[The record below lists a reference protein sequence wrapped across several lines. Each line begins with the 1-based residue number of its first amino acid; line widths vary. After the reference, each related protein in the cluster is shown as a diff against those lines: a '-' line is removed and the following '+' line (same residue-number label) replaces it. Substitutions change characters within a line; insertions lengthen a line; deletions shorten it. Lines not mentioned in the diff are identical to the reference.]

1 MPAAP
6 FIIYCVRATQLERNI
21 FLSTNGIG
29 GVENGWKKLG
39 DRRTVHPVTL
49 DGHEKG
55 KPRPLTGTVVYI
67 HPEGRHCVLE
77 FEVST
82 RGERIRE
89 SFQLIEGE
97 IAE

>member
-1 MPAAP
+1 M
-6 FIIYCVRATQLERNI
+6 V
-21 FLSTNGIG
+21 
-29 GVENGWKKLG
+29 KLG
-39 DRRTVHPVTL
+39 DRRTVHPATL
-49 DGHEKG
+49 DGYEKD

-67 HPEGRHCVLE
+67 HPAGRFCTLE
-77 FEVST
+77 FEVGK

>member
-1 MPAAP
+1 M
-6 FIIYCVRATQLERNI
+6 V
-21 FLSTNGIG
+21 
-29 GVENGWKKLG
+29 KLG
-39 DRRTVHPVTL
+39 DRRTVHPATL

-67 HPEGRHCVLE
+67 HPAGRFCTLE
-77 FEVST
+77 FEVGT

>member
-1 MPAAP
+1 M
-6 FIIYCVRATQLERNI
+6 V
-21 FLSTNGIG
+21 
-29 GVENGWKKLG
+29 KLG
-39 DRRTVHPVTL
+39 DCRTVHPATL

-67 HPEGRHCVLE
+67 HPAGRYCVLE
-77 FEVST
+77 FEVGT

>member
-1 MPAAP
+1 M
-6 FIIYCVRATQLERNI
+6 V
-21 FLSTNGIG
+21 
-29 GVENGWKKLG
+29 KLG

-67 HPEGRHCVLE
+67 HPEGRYCVLE
-77 FEVST
+77 FEVGT

-89 SFQLIEGE
+89 SFQLIVGD